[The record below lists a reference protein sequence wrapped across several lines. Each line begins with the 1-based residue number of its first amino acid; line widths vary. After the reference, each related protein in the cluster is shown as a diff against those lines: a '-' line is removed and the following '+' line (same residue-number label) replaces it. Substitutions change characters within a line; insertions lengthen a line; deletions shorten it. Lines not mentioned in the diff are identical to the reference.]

1 VPNVDGARIS
11 ANTRALPACRSRST
25 SSIESAP
32 ATIPASSDMTFAAAF
47 APALLAAPPILTCSA
62 TSSGKPIRSAN
73 ATTGT
78 SPASA
83 IRFGSS
89 NATSTAVAVWHACI
103 SRVLPS
109 ASTTD
114 P

>member
-1 VPNVDGARIS
+1 M
-11 ANTRALPACRSRST
+11 

-32 ATIPASSDMTFAAAF
+32 ATIPATSDITFAAGF
-47 APALLAAPPILTCSA
+47 APAPLAALVITTCSA
-62 TSSGKPIRSAN
+62 TSAGRPTCSAS

-89 NATSTAVAVWHACI
+89 NATSTAAA
-103 SRVLPS
+103 
-109 ASTTD
+109 A
-114 P
+114 